1 MNKENK
7 KILNIALPSVVSN
20 ITVPLLG
27 LVDVA
32 IVGHLGDAS
41 YIGAI
46 AVGGM
51 MFNVIYWIF
60 GFLRMGTSG
69 MTSQALG
76 AHRLDEVVR
85 LLVRSL
91 AVGLALAVALVALQ
105 WPLCE
110 LTLWAMQPT
119 DTVGQLARVYFYI
132 CIWGA
137 PAMLGMFAL
146 TGWFIGMQNTRA
158 PMVIAIVQNVVNIV
172 ASVLLV
178 MVAGMKVEGVA
189 CGTLIAQYAA
199 LLLAMVLCVWRY
211 GRLKSYFAWHGVWQ
225 RAAMVRF
232 FGVNRDIF
240 FRTLCLVSVM
250 LFFTSAGARQ
260 GDTVLAVNTLLMQ
273 FYMLFSYV
281 MDGFAF
287 AGEALGGRY
296 YGAGNGKALQATI
309 VRLFWWGV
317 AMAVGFTVVYAIGG
331 NAFLMLLTSD
341 GGVVAASAGYYLW
354 ALALPLAGMAAFVWD
369 GIYIGCTQTRGMLVS
384 MFFAALAFFLVY
396 FSLRHALH
404 NHALWMAFIAFL
416 AVRGLVQTFIWR
428 RYMVV
433 AVSGEAGRKG

>member
-1 MNKENK
+1 
-7 KILNIALPSVVSN
+7 
-20 ITVPLLG
+20 
-27 LVDVA
+27 
-32 IVGHLGDAS
+32 
-41 YIGAI
+41 
-46 AVGGM
+46 
-51 MFNVIYWIF
+51 
-60 GFLRMGTSG
+60 
-69 MTSQALG
+69 
-76 AHRLDEVVR
+76 
-85 LLVRSL
+85 
-91 AVGLALAVALVALQ
+91 
-105 WPLCE
+105 
-110 LTLWAMQPT
+110 
-119 DTVGQLARVYFYI
+119 
-132 CIWGA
+132 
-137 PAMLGMFAL
+137 
-146 TGWFIGMQNTRA
+146 
-158 PMVIAIVQNVVNIV
+158 
-172 ASVLLV
+172 
-178 MVAGMKVEGVA
+178 
-189 CGTLIAQYAA
+189 
-199 LLLAMVLCVWRY
+199 
-211 GRLKSYFAWHGVWQ
+211 
-225 RAAMVRF
+225 
-232 FGVNRDIF
+232 
-240 FRTLCLVSVM
+240 
-250 LFFTSAGARQ
+250 
-260 GDTVLAVNTLLMQ
+260 MQ